1 MEVYQ
6 KMPAQLIDGKAIA
19 QQLREEIKIKV
30 SKLRAIGVI
39 PSLAVILVG
48 NDPASQIY
56 VNNKAKACQECGIKS
71 QVIRFPHT
79 TSEEDLLQLIRQLN
93 EAQDVH
99 GILVQ
104 LPLPNQIREKVVIEA
119 INPLKDVDG
128 LHPENVGKLLA
139 GNPYLKPCT
148 PYGCLYIIQKS
159 IKDIRGKRAVII
171 GRSILTGRPMGALL
185 LKENATVTFC
195 HSYTQNLP
203 SIARTADILVVAIGK
218 PAFITGEMIKPG
230 AIVLDVG
237 TNRLPDGRL
246 VGDVDFDTACERAG
260 WITPVPGGLG
270 PMTIAM
276 LLQNTLEATYEQKN
290 ILGK

>member
-6 KMPAQLIDGKAIA
+6 KMPAQIIDGKTIA
-19 QQLREEIKIKV
+19 REIREEIKKQV
-30 SKLRAIGVI
+30 NKLHGPGFV

-48 NDPASQIY
+48 TDPASQIY

-71 QVIRFPHT
+71 QVIRLPHST
-79 TSEEDLLQLIRQLN
+79 TEEELLQLIRQLN
-93 EAQDVH
+93 EAKDVH

-128 LHPENVGKLLA
+128 LHPENVGKLWT

-148 PYGCLYIIQKS
+148 PYGCLYLIQKS
-159 IKDIRGKRAVII
+159 IKDIRGKRAVVV
-171 GRSILTGRPMGALL
+171 GRSNLTGRPMAALL
-185 LKENATVTFC
+185 LKENATVTLC

-203 SIARTADILVVAIGK
+203 SITRTADILVVAIGK
-218 PAFITGEMIKPG
+218 PAFITGEIIKPG
-230 AIVLDVG
+230 ALVLDVG
-237 TNRLPDGRL
+237 MNRLPDGKL
-246 VGDVDFDTACERAG
+246 VGDVDFATASERAG
-260 WITPVPGGLG
+260 WITPVPGGVG

-276 LLQNTLEATYEQKN
+276 LMQNTLEAAYEQKN
-290 ILGK
+290 LLGK

>member
-1 MEVYQ
+1 
-6 KMPAQLIDGKAIA
+6 L
-19 QQLREEIKIKV
+19 
-30 SKLRAIGVI
+30 
-39 PSLAVILVG
+39 
-48 NDPASQIY
+48 
-56 VNNKAKACQECGIKS
+56 
-71 QVIRFPHT
+71 PHT

-128 LHPENVGKLLA
+128 LHPENVGKLWA

>member
-1 MEVYQ
+1 
-6 KMPAQLIDGKAIA
+6 MPAQLIDGKAIA

-71 QVIRFPHT
+71 QVIRLPHI

-128 LHPENVGKLLA
+128 LHPENVGKLWA

>member
-1 MEVYQ
+1 
-6 KMPAQLIDGKAIA
+6 MPAQIIDGKTIA
-19 QQLREEIKIKV
+19 WELREEIKAQV
-30 SKLRAIGVI
+30 NKLQGKGFV

-48 NDPASQIY
+48 TDPASQIY

-71 QVIRFPHT
+71 QVIRLPHST
-79 TSEEDLLQLIRQLN
+79 KEEDLLQLIRQLN
-93 EAQDVH
+93 EAKDVH

-128 LHPENVGKLLA
+128 LHPENVGKLWT

-148 PYGCLYIIQKS
+148 PYGCLYLIQKS
-159 IKDIRGKRAVII
+159 IKDIRGKRAVVV
-171 GRSILTGRPMGALL
+171 GRSNLTGRPMAALL
-185 LKENATVTFC
+185 LKENATVTLC

-203 SIARTADILVVAIGK
+203 SITRAADILVVAIGK

-230 AIVLDVG
+230 ALVLDVG
-237 TNRLPDGRL
+237 MNRLPDGKL
-246 VGDVDFDTACERAG
+246 VGDVDFATASERAG
-260 WITPVPGGLG
+260 WITPVPGGVG

-276 LLQNTLEATYEQKN
+276 LMQNTLEAAYEQKN
-290 ILGK
+290 LLGK

>member
-1 MEVYQ
+1 
-6 KMPAQLIDGKAIA
+6 MPAQLIDGKAIA

-71 QVIRFPHT
+71 QVIRLPHT

-128 LHPENVGKLLA
+128 LHPENVGKLWA

>member
-1 MEVYQ
+1 
-6 KMPAQLIDGKAIA
+6 MPAQLIDGKAIA

-48 NDPASQIY
+48 SDPASQIY

-71 QVIRFPHT
+71 QVIRLPHI

-128 LHPENVGKLLA
+128 LHPENVGKLWT